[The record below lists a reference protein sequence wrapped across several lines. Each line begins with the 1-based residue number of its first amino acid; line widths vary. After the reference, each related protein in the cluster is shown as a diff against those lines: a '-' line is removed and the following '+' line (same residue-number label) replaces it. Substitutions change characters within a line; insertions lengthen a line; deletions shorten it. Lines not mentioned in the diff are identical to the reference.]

1 MHIVMGGLLVI
12 LGVGLW
18 LAAGL
23 VPVLRMVSAS
33 NGTAPQGTADLTLY
47 LTWMGVL
54 RLNRREIGRVKG
66 ARVARTADPG
76 DPIIIELL
84 TEKGQLPFTL
94 PKMKQQLSPTQLSGI
109 IDRYA
114 KVGGPPALSLPLK
127 DRMSM
132 LMTFALLFPLGTISF
147 LAGAMIA
154 IKGF

>member
-12 LGVGLW
+12 LGIGLW

-66 ARVARTADPG
+66 ARAAPSAQPG
-76 DPIIIELL
+76 APAVIELA
-84 TEKGQLPFTL
+84 TQDGYLPLKL

-127 DRMSM
+127 DRMTM

-147 LAGAMIA
+147 LTGAAIA

>member
-1 MHIVMGGLLVI
+1 MHIVIGGLLVV

-23 VPVLRMVSAS
+23 VPVLRMVSGS
-33 NGTAPQGTADLTLY
+33 NGTAPEGTADLTLY

-66 ARVARTADPG
+66 ARIARTVDAG

-84 TEKGQLPFTL
+84 TPEGQLPLTL
-94 PKMKQQLSPTQLSGI
+94 PKMKQQLSPAQLSQI

-147 LAGAMIA
+147 LTGAVIA